1 MLEKIFKLKEKNTN
15 VKTELI
21 AGLTTFL
28 AMAYILGV
36 NPAILG
42 DAGMDTHSVF
52 MATAISAAFA
62 SVVMGLV
69 ANYPVALAPGM
80 GVNALFAYTVVSEMG
95 YSWQAA
101 LAAVF
106 VSGIVFLII
115 SVS

>member
-36 NPAILG
+36 NPAIFRRCRNGYTLCIHG
-42 DAGMDTHSVF
+42 NCNFCGICFCCYGACRKLSSR
-52 MATAISAAFA
+52 IS
-62 SVVMGLV
+62 S
-69 ANYPVALAPGM
+69 GM

-101 LAAVF
+101 LAAVL
-106 VSGIVFLII
+106 VSGIVF
-115 SVS
+115 